1 MFQVTWQ
8 ESNKPIG
15 LATMKLEPI
24 GCHWPHTFCAKRTK
38 YPIWGVYHFWITGGR
53 LVIFQFTSDKLGRWI
68 CRMKIHNNLAR
79 LPTFIDRVYY
89 SLFCDMK
96 INSVNFAEFTTIY
109 LGSTTFVT
117 LGVLQI
123 CGSPNLWSHWFSGPM
138 QNSCRRC
145 EQRLRS
151 KKQHLDMAK
160 WCQNVWNCQ
169 LTSHVCILHPIFAI
183 QVRSRPNQN
192 IRFRFNRLDPVCQG
206 PGLRSP
212 RKWPG
217 VTTSEAQIPEIRE
230 KNRFCSPISH
240 VCGEGGDDDLDS

>member
-138 QNSCRRC
+138 QNSCLGRRNNIWIWQNDAKMC
-145 EQRLRS
+145 ETVSWLAMFVFFILFLLS
-151 KKQHLDMAK
+151 KFDPDPTK
-160 WCQNVWNCQ
+160 
-169 LTSHVCILHPIFAI
+169 TSDFVSTGWI
-183 QVRSRPNQN
+183 QCARVPDFEVREN
-192 IRFRFNRLDPVCQG
+192 DQG
-206 PGLRSP
+206 
-212 RKWPG
+212 
-217 VTTSEAQIPEIRE
+217 
-230 KNRFCSPISH
+230 
-240 VCGEGGDDDLDS
+240 